1 MVPEAYGAQRSKKII
16 QYNME
21 IKIVKD
27 SISRKE
33 LVDMAKKQFGNLL
46 KAVVDLEQGI
56 MALAGEMHADEEVV
70 LIEQEN
76 SKREH
81 TWGINIYPEKNGEEL
96 IEFDSI
102 INIKPSY
109 GNRSRDVENP
119 ETKEKIKIVVNKL
132 IKE

>member
-1 MVPEAYGAQRSKKII
+1 
-16 QYNME
+16 
-21 IKIVKD
+21 
-27 SISRKE
+27 
-33 LVDMAKKQFGNLL
+33 MAKKQFGNLL